1 MPRVANF
8 AQLRDESFS
17 LVVGGDIDRALT
29 QDLADAPAAGEGAL
43 LTWNVQREGTGTV
56 TYEVT
61 MNGTRLNTYTA
72 TLGERRAVQEAMDT
86 TTIHQGTNT
95 VVFRVLGGTG
105 TLEIGDVILFY
116 RQDV

>member
-8 AQLRDESFS
+8 IQLRDESFT

-29 QDLADAPAAGEGAL
+29 RDIVDAPAAGEGAV
-43 LTWNVQREGTGTV
+43 LTWNVQREGTGNV

-61 MNGTRLNTYTA
+61 MNGTLLNTYTV

-86 TTIHQGTNT
+86 TTIQQGNNT